1 MASLFRRRRT
11 LFKNKTLDCIEEVG
25 VDIADAL
32 DLLDIKKKSD
42 VPTVGKRASKIE
54 KDNFESEK
62 LKIKHE
68 TTKKITKALDI
79 IDLCPTLNHSPSL
92 TRINLDFVQ
101 HLQNE
106 TQNSPVP
113 SSASLS
119 HWLRNPSMGKN
130 ILFRETVTTGHTI
143 GEAQNC
149 QIQLTPQVLTLVKKK
164 HPYHVVIEDIQLV
177 QLDEFQQICTIFA
190 SNRLLTLENFPS
202 GRLSKFLL
210 TLGYLIH
217 LIKPCKRIIYQFT
230 WNFVLK
236 RQKLPDVI
244 CVYPVTLSIEE
255 IQSPKKKRLHKQK
268 LKYKIDTFE
277 DEAVVESFESETE
290 WTHGYWVIK

>member
-42 VPTVGKRASKIE
+42 VPTVGKKASKIE

-149 QIQLTPQVLTLVKKK
+149 QIQLTPQV
-164 HPYHVVIEDIQLV
+164 
-177 QLDEFQQICTIFA
+177 
-190 SNRLLTLENFPS
+190 
-202 GRLSKFLL
+202 
-210 TLGYLIH
+210 
-217 LIKPCKRIIYQFT
+217 
-230 WNFVLK
+230 
-236 RQKLPDVI
+236 
-244 CVYPVTLSIEE
+244 
-255 IQSPKKKRLHKQK
+255 
-268 LKYKIDTFE
+268 
-277 DEAVVESFESETE
+277 
-290 WTHGYWVIK
+290 